1 MNKKIISFLENN
13 FQGDLLNQSK
23 RHLDE
28 QVKVNE
34 QPEVINFL
42 ENQETMKVELQK
54 TTSPMKANAAKSTG
68 KHREIRATFIVDP
81 DLLRKV
87 KYISLVKDILLKE
100 VISQALTNYVDA
112 WERRNQ
118 KIRLPKEK

>member
-1 MNKKIISFLENN
+1 
-13 FQGDLLNQSK
+13 
-23 RHLDE
+23 
-28 QVKVNE
+28 
-34 QPEVINFL
+34 L
-42 ENQETMKVELQK
+42 ENQEAMKVEQLQK

-68 KHREIRATFIVDP
+68 KHREIRATFIVNP